1 MNIRLK
7 INLKETKRTTVNIKK
22 KKNKG
27 LFSEK
32 INKID
37 KFLVESTRKKK
48 D

>member
-7 INLKETKRTTVNIKK
+7 INLKETKRTTVNI